1 MCAIGRRGQLGLDGR
16 LPWEGATEPEYQADV
31 ERFWANTRGHVIV
44 AGPAT
49 FRSIPAFAHEGR
61 TIVELRSS
69 MTPEEVLAGFPA
81 RTVFVGGGP
90 PVWAAWARHIRHWD
104 VTRLPYDGPAD
115 RWFDPAWLTAG

>member
-1 MCAIGRRGQLGLDGR
+1 VLL
-16 LPWEGATEPEYQADV
+16 
-31 ERFWANTRGHVIV
+31 

-49 FRSIPAFAHEGR
+49 YRSIPDVAHAGR

-69 MTPEEVLAGFPA
+69 MTPVDVLARFAG
-81 RTVFVGGGP
+81 RTVFIGGGP
-90 PVWAAWARHIRHWD
+90 PVWAAWARLIGHWD